1 MSLLSCIDNPLRIEV
16 YPDESGWGQ
25 GYIYLDDGETLDYQH
40 KSNSHAW
47 IQMTWTG
54 NSLYLTNIASN
65 NYEFPLT
72 QRVTSVAVYGIETA
86 PALVT
91 GGMYEIPYVYDP
103 AIKAVF
109 TSGFAFELN
118 QGLTVN
124 LVWN

>member
-1 MSLLSCIDNPLRIEV
+1 
-16 YPDESGWGQ
+16 
-25 GYIYLDDGETLDYQH
+25 
-40 KSNSHAW
+40 
-47 IQMTWTG
+47 MTWTG
-54 NSLYLTNIASN
+54 NSLYLTNIAGN

-91 GGMYEIPYVYDP
+91 GGMYEIPYLYDP